1 MVDEV
6 FEDIHLLGGDIVE
19 GDGVVA
25 AASNALLLLIVLVLP
40 VPTVLGYVS

>member
-6 FEDIHLLGGDIVE
+6 LEDVHLLGSDIVE

-25 AASNALLLLIVLVLP
+25 AASNTLLLLIVLVLP
-40 VPTVLGYVS
+40 VPTVLGYVT